1 MKPQFEAIL
10 KSLPAQVP
18 RSRLHPYSELIREMR
33 KRKRSY
39 REITEVL
46 RDQFGLKAGIST
58 VRDFLRAQT
67 KSRTKHRDRDNHNLS
82 TTRNRKELI
91 GTNKEREALAGTTTQ
106 QKAFESTERHSQ
118 QSIQR
123 GLSKPTNKPRFEY
136 NSDEP
141 LRILRKQGEHDE

>member
-10 KSLPAQVP
+10 NSLPPQVP
-18 RSRLHPYSELIREMR
+18 RSRLHPYRELIREMR

-46 RDQFGLKAGIST
+46 RGQFGLSAGIST

-67 KSRTKHRDRDNHNLS
+67 KSKTKHCDRHKHNLS
-82 TTRNRKELI
+82 TTRNRKGLI

-106 QKAFESTERHSQ
+106 QKVFESTERHFQ
-118 QSIQR
+118 KSIQR

-136 NSDEP
+136 NSEEP
-141 LRILRKQGEHDE
+141 LRILPKQGEHDD

>member
-10 KSLPAQVP
+10 KTLPPQTP

-67 KSRTKHRDRDNHNLS
+67 KSKTKHRERNNHNLH
-82 TTRNRKELI
+82 TTRNRKALTA
-91 GTNKEREALAGTTTQ
+91 TNKEREALAGTART
-106 QKAFESTERHSQ
+106 QKAFESTERHFQESM
-118 QSIQR
+118 QSR
-123 GLSKPTNKPRFEY
+123 LSKLSNRPRFEY
-136 NSDEP
+136 NSEEP
-141 LRILRKQGEHDE
+141 LRILPKHGERDD

>member
-10 KSLPAQVP
+10 KSLLPQAP

-67 KSRTKHRDRDNHNLS
+67 KSLTRHRDRDNHNSS
-82 TTRNRKELI
+82 TRRNRKALT
-91 GTNKEREALAGTTTQ
+91 GTNKEREALTRNARTQ
-106 QKAFESTERHSQ
+106 KTFESTQRHFQESMH
-118 QSIQR
+118 SR
-123 GLSKPTNKPRFEY
+123 LSKPANKPRFEY
-136 NSDEP
+136 NSEEP
-141 LRILRKQGEHDE
+141 LRILPKQGERDD

>member
-18 RSRLHPYSELIREMR
+18 RSRLHPYGELIREMR

-67 KSRTKHRDRDNHNLS
+67 KSKTKHRDRHSQNSS
-82 TTRNRKELI
+82 TTRNRKALT
-91 GTNKEREALAGTTTQ
+91 GTNKEQEAPAGTARTQ
-106 QKAFESTERHSQ
+106 KTFESTERHFQESM
-118 QSIQR
+118 QSV
-123 GLSKPTNKPRFEY
+123 LSKPANKPRFEY
-136 NSDEP
+136 NSEEP
-141 LRILRKQGEHDE
+141 LRILPKHGERDD

>member
-10 KSLPAQVP
+10 KSLPPQAP

-46 RDQFGLKAGIST
+46 VDKFGLKAGIST

-67 KSRTKHRDRDNHNLS
+67 KSKTKHRDRDNQNSS

-91 GTNKEREALAGTTTQ
+91 GTNKEREAPKGTVRQ
-106 QKAFESTERHSQ
+106 QKALESTERHFQ
-118 QSIQR
+118 KSIQR

-136 NSDEP
+136 NSEEP
-141 LRILRKQGEHDE
+141 LRILPKHGERDD

>member
-58 VRDFLRAQT
+58 VRDFLLAQT
-67 KSRTKHRDRDNHNLS
+67 KSRKKHRDRDKHNLS
-82 TTRNRKELI
+82 ATRNRKELI

-118 QSIQR
+118 QSTQR

>member
-18 RSRLHPYSELIREMR
+18 RSRLHPYGELIREMR

-46 RDQFGLKAGIST
+46 REQFGLKSGIST

-67 KSRTKHRDRDNHNLS
+67 KSKTKHRERDNQNLS

-91 GTNKEREALAGTTTQ
+91 GTNKEREALAGTTRQ
-106 QKAFESTERHSQ
+106 QKAFESTERRFQESM
-118 QSIQR
+118 QSR
-123 GLSKPTNKPRFEY
+123 LSKPANKPRFEY
-136 NSDEP
+136 NSEEP
-141 LRILRKQGEHDE
+141 LRIFPKEGKRHD

>member
-10 KSLPAQVP
+10 KSLPPQAP

-67 KSRTKHRDRDNHNLS
+67 KSQTKRPGRDNQNLS
-82 TTRNRKELI
+82 TTRNRKELR
-91 GTNKEREALAGTTTQ
+91 GTNKEREALEGTARQ
-106 QKAFESTERHSQ
+106 EKAFESTERHFQ
-118 QSIQR
+118 KSIQR

-136 NSDEP
+136 NSEEP
-141 LRILRKQGEHDE
+141 LRILPKQGNPDD